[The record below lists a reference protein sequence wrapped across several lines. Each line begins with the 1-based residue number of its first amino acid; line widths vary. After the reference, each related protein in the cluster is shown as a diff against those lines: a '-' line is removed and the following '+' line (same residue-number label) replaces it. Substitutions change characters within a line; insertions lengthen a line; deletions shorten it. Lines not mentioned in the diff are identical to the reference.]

1 MKWIAILFSLSMLAL
16 MVSCGGET
24 QQTERKTTAERQTA
38 SKVEQKPDP
47 RGVGEVTKVELTDP
61 LDQSMIRRGKQISD
75 VKCAACHKYETEE
88 RLVGPGYLNV
98 TNRRSPEW
106 IMNMITNVD
115 VMLDEDPVARAML
128 EECLVRMPNQNIS
141 IDEARDILEFLR
153 FNDEEHAGKRDR
165 GVL

>member
-1 MKWIAILFSLSMLAL
+1 MKWIAFFLSLSMLAF
-16 MVSCGGET
+16 MVACGGET
-24 QQTERKTTAERQTA
+24 QQTERRTPGDRQA
-38 SKVEQKPDP
+38 APKVEQKPDP
-47 RGVGEVTKVELTDP
+47 RGIGEVTRVELTEP
-61 LDQSMIRRGKQISD
+61 LDRSMIRRGKQISD
-75 VKCAACHKYETEE
+75 VKCAACHKYEVED

-141 IDEARDILEFLR
+141 LDEARDILEFLR
-153 FNDEEHAGKRDR
+153 FNDEEHAGKRDG